1 MSVCLDVFPLSFC
14 SKVLSI
20 YKKKSRGKKVTVLVL
35 CQERLMKTY
44 SFVILTPMQ
53 L

>member
-20 YKKKSRGKKVTVLVL
+20 YKKKSRGKNVTVLVL
-35 CQERLMKTY
+35 CQERLMETY
-44 SFVILTPMQ
+44 YFAVLTPVQ